1 LAPITV
7 RRVVS
12 VARQRWGCLAL
23 LLVAVSWLFPQAA
36 YAQTAPP
43 VAQMRS
49 EQSIPL
55 TFNQGIAHIPGGW
68 ILSGTNSPLEGTD
81 VLVRTDEQFH
91 VVFIHQ
97 PAIPPQWRAQ
107 GYDHIGDIDVVG
119 DTIYVPF
126 EEPDY
131 TKGHQVTA
139 RYDVTTLLFRDAVVL
154 PQHQNSF
161 VTVDPATMIA
171 YTMDEFDGDS
181 LLRYDVAHGWRSLP
195 ALHMSML
202 LHHTQ
207 GASVRGGFIW
217 ICTSDDHNDLFRVSL
232 ATGHVDN
239 IGRLGHPGGEGEGI
253 DVTPLASG
261 YLHAMII
268 DPGLT
273 NVWVEHFDLVAA
285 SASPA
290 PTATPTPTSPPSI
303 VANNGTGLA
312 NTGPPSAVAPLG
324 LVVAGSATVLWWL
337 RRRCS
342 EKPTSRRP

>member
-1 LAPITV
+1 
-7 RRVVS
+7 
-12 VARQRWGCLAL
+12 
-23 LLVAVSWLFPQAA
+23 
-36 YAQTAPP
+36 
-43 VAQMRS
+43 
-49 EQSIPL
+49 
-55 TFNQGIAHIPGGW
+55 
-68 ILSGTNSPLEGTD
+68 
-81 VLVRTDEQFH
+81 
-91 VVFIHQ
+91 
-97 PAIPPQWRAQ
+97 
-107 GYDHIGDIDVVG
+107 
-119 DTIYVPF
+119 
-126 EEPDY
+126 
-131 TKGHQVTA
+131 
-139 RYDVTTLLFRDAVVL
+139 
-154 PQHQNSF
+154 
-161 VTVDPATMIA
+161 
-171 YTMDEFDGDS
+171 MDEFDGDS

-342 EKPTSRRP
+342 EKPTSRRPLATRRDTCRVRLVRCRERPVIERHRPDRYRPPGPSPPSHCDSVSYGPCAGLRQPP